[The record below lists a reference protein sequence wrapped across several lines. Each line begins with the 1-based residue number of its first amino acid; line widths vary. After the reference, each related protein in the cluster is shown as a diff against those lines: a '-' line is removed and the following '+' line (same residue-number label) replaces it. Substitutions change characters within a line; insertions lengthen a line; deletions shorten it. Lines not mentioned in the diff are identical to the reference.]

1 MGNEDSPAE
10 PGEKTGVWQ
19 ALGRF
24 FDGVAL
30 KAKLIIGAII
40 GVVGFIS
47 VFLLR
52 KKVNGKQ
59 ILELELKRVREQVA
73 IEMAQEEIDRN
84 DEEIFSLEGRISE
97 IKDEIKKLDE
107 FEARKEVS
115 DEQLD
120 EFFDD
125 RGF

>member
-1 MGNEDSPAE
+1 MSDENDSGSDA
-10 PGEKTGVWQ
+10 KTGIWQ

-24 FDGVAL
+24 FDGIAL

-40 GVVGFIS
+40 GIVGFIS
-47 VFLLR
+47 VFMLR
-52 KKVNGKQ
+52 KNINAKQ
-59 ILELELKRVREQVA
+59 ILELELKRVREQVE

-84 DEEIFSLEGRISE
+84 DEKILDLEGRISE
-97 IKDEIKKLDE
+97 IKDEIKKLEE

-115 DEQLD
+115 DEELD
-120 EFFDD
+120 EFFDE